1 MSIFER
7 TAVLEAL
14 KVVLKRTIFRPGRT
28 VRVLHGPL
36 RGYRYVISEAAG
48 WASIYGGWEP
58 TATQAYQRFVLPEFV
73 VFDLGANT
81 GMHTLLFS
89 KLVGRQGRVVAFEP
103 FPENAAI
110 LRSLLALNAVTNVDI
125 RTEALADAS
134 GRSTFKLGTDPKQGS
149 LVGIGGETG
158 KEITVDVESLDN
170 LIERGLPA
178 PDFVKIDIEGA
189 ESAAL
194 AGFRQKIAQTY
205 PSFAIELHT
214 PEEDVRVGTFFAEH
228 GYKLYRLR
236 DATSVKKTG
245 QKELLAP
252 IHQYDVGW
260 PNDEGVWGTIFA
272 VHSTRQ

>member
-58 TATQAYQRFVLPEFV
+58 TATQAYQRFVLPESV

-134 GRSTFKLGTDPKQGS
+134 GRSTFKLRNGPQAGQSCRYRGRDRQRNNRGRG
-149 LVGIGGETG
+149 VIGQPHRARA
-158 KEITVDVESLDN
+158 S
-170 LIERGLPA
+170 
-178 PDFVKIDIEGA
+178 GA
-189 ESAAL
+189 
-194 AGFRQKIAQTY
+194 
-205 PSFAIELHT
+205 
-214 PEEDVRVGTFFAEH
+214 
-228 GYKLYRLR
+228 
-236 DATSVKKTG
+236 
-245 QKELLAP
+245 
-252 IHQYDVGW
+252 
-260 PNDEGVWGTIFA
+260 
-272 VHSTRQ
+272 